1 MHRKIITREEL
12 YDLVW
17 QKPTQQLAKELQV
30 SDSAIGKWCK
40 TMEVPKPPRG
50 FWARAKESYQVTK
63 APLKALSKNGK
74 PKITVQL
81 TSQKS
86 SAPRSPEKPEL
97 IAIVPGS
104 LRSPHEMVKITK
116 AAFKQIRPNQHGMLE
131 SKQSKTL
138 DMRVSP
144 SNLDRA
150 LLFFDSLLKTLNKMG
165 FNVLFE
171 KDWQGEKTVVKFLES
186 SIQIRIF
193 ETSIRSENNE
203 PKTSRH
209 FYEKYI
215 YTPSGKLSFQIRNAY
230 FGCRNSWS
238 DGVSKKFESY
248 LNSII
253 TEFKRFN
260 ELKKLADIEREKW
273 HKEYERQQLEKER
286 LRLERE
292 KEKQLLELAIQWDS
306 FDKLDRFLDK
316 IEEAYPDDPRSAEFV
331 NWGRMIARRNDP
343 IFKVKQLF
351 ESDD

>member
-1 MHRKIITREEL
+1 MLTKKITREEL

-17 QKPTQQLAKELQV
+17 KKPTQQIAKELQV

-40 TMEVPKPPRG
+40 KMEVPKPPRG
-50 FWARAKESYQVTK
+50 FWARVKESYQVTR
-63 APLKALSKNGK
+63 APLKALSKKGQ
-74 PKITVQL
+74 PEITLQL
-81 TSQKS
+81 NSKKS
-86 SAPRSPEKPEL
+86 SDLPPLEKSET
-97 IAIVPGS
+97 IVIVPGS
-104 LRSPHEMVKITK
+104 LRSPHEMVRITK
-116 AAFKQIRPNQHGMLE
+116 AAFKHIRPNQYGMLE
-131 SKQSKTL
+131 SSQSKTL

-144 SNLDRA
+144 NNLDRA
-150 LLFFDSLLKTLNKMG
+150 LLFFDSLLKTLNRIG

-186 SIQIRIF
+186 SIEIRVF
-193 ETSIRSENNE
+193 ETSTRSENKSTN
-203 PKTSRH
+203 TSRY

-238 DGVSKKFESY
+238 DGVSKRIESY
-248 LNSII
+248 LEPII

-260 ELKKLADIEREKW
+260 ELKKLSDIKQEEMR
-273 HKEYERQQLEKER
+273 KEYERQQLEKER

-306 FDKLDRFLDK
+306 FDKLERFLEK
-316 IEEAYPDDPRSAEFV
+316 IEEAYPDNPRSAEFV

-343 IFKVKQLF
+343 IFKLDF
-351 ESDD
+351 RGC